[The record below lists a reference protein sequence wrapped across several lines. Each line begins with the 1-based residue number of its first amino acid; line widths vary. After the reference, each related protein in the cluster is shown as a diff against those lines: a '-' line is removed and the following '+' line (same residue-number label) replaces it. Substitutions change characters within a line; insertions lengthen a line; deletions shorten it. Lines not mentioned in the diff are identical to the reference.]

1 MVRLII
7 ISILI
12 GYGLGSIQFAYLLG
26 RLVRN
31 IDIREHGTGN
41 AGASNVTSTMGL
53 KYGAV
58 VAVLDILKGT
68 LAVLVVRSI
77 FPGNPELAYLSGL
90 MAVIGHLFP
99 FYLRF
104 RGGKGVA
111 ALVGMMFGVDWRLG
125 LLFVLLVAVPALAA
139 DYIVVG
145 SLTVFILLPVVTYLA
160 GYPAVLIA
168 GGIILTGLSFY
179 LHREN
184 LRRIIRGK
192 ELKISSVLRKNG

>member
-1 MVRLII
+1 LGQWVRK
-7 ISILI
+7 
-12 GYGLGSIQFAYLLG
+12 
-26 RLVRN
+26 
-31 IDIREHGTGN
+31 IDIREYGTGN

-53 KYGAV
+53 KYGIV
-58 VAVLDILKGT
+58 VGAFDIFKGA
-68 LAVLVVRSI
+68 LAVGAVRAI
-77 FPGNPELAYLSGL
+77 FPGTPELAYLAGL
-90 MAVIGHLFP
+90 MAVVGHLFP

-125 LLFVLLVAVPALAA
+125 ILFVLLVAVPALAA

-160 GYPAVLIA
+160 GYSTALIA

-179 LHREN
+179 LHWGN
-184 LRRIIRGK
+184 LRRINRGE
-192 ELKISSVLRKNG
+192 ELKISSVLKNNG

>member
-1 MVRLII
+1 MLRQIL

-12 GYGLGSIQFAYLLG
+12 GYGLGSIQSAYLLG

-53 KYGAV
+53 KYGIVVGAFDIFKGALSVGAV
-58 VAVLDILKGT
+58 RAL
-68 LAVLVVRSI
+68 
-77 FPGNPELAYLSGL
+77 FPGIPELAYLAGL
-90 MAVIGHLFP
+90 TAVVGHLFP

-125 LLFVLLVAVPALAA
+125 LLFVLLVAVPALAS

-145 SLTVFILLPVVTYLA
+145 SVTVFAALPVLTYLQGHPPSLVGA
-160 GYPAVLIA
+160 AAL
-168 GGIILTGLSFY
+168 LTGVSWY

-184 LRRIIRGK
+184 IQRVLGGM
-192 ELKISSVLRKNG
+192 ELKISSVLFKR